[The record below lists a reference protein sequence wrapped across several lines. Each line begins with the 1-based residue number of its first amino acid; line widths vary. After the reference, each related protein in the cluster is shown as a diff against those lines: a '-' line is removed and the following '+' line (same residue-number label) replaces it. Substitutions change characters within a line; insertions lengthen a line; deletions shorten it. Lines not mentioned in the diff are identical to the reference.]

1 MQLPLSQEQVDGI
14 WKTLT
19 LEQQNWINKY
29 INQRKRDKWFEALAL
44 RKGIVLDDQ
53 MSDEQK
59 RNMVDDWELM
69 EVLDGGEGN
78 RPFKC
83 ECGKPLRYQY
93 IVYHKSKDET
103 YGLGSTCIEHY
114 TGLQSDVV
122 RDIKS
127 GILQINTKRDE
138 LLIKIQAKQFTDL
151 IRYIEK
157 GIEIPESISKQ
168 VQIGIPLF
176 NDQLHDLEKSLEELK
191 WKKWYIDRKNRQQVL
206 KQIEVPQDQFI
217 YIEESTS
224 SKENFR
230 CTYESFIEENLANLK
245 QIREREERL
254 SPKLQEEWEWMQDE
268 VRRFKREGTMDFDTF
283 LLRMNNMMI
292 PLRITK

>member
-1 MQLPLSQEQVDGI
+1 
-14 WKTLT
+14 
-19 LEQQNWINKY
+19 
-29 INQRKRDKWFEALAL
+29 
-44 RKGIVLDDQ
+44 
-53 MSDEQK
+53 
-59 RNMVDDWELM
+59 
-69 EVLDGGEGN
+69 
-78 RPFKC
+78 
-83 ECGKPLRYQY
+83 
-93 IVYHKSKDET
+93 
-103 YGLGSTCIEHY
+103 
-114 TGLQSDVV
+114 
-122 RDIKS
+122 
-127 GILQINTKRDE
+127 
-138 LLIKIQAKQFTDL
+138 LLIKIQAKQSTDL

-191 WKKWYIDRKNRQQVL
+191 WKKWYTDRKSRQQML
-206 KQIEVPQDQFI
+206 KEIEVPQDQFI

>member
-1 MQLPLSQEQVDGI
+1 
-14 WKTLT
+14 

-59 RNMVDDWELM
+59 RNAVGNWELM

-127 GILQINTKRDE
+127 G
-138 LLIKIQAKQFTDL
+138 
-151 IRYIEK
+151 
-157 GIEIPESISKQ
+157 
-168 VQIGIPLF
+168 
-176 NDQLHDLEKSLEELK
+176 
-191 WKKWYIDRKNRQQVL
+191 
-206 KQIEVPQDQFI
+206 
-217 YIEESTS
+217 
-224 SKENFR
+224 
-230 CTYESFIEENLANLK
+230 
-245 QIREREERL
+245 
-254 SPKLQEEWEWMQDE
+254 
-268 VRRFKREGTMDFDTF
+268 
-283 LLRMNNMMI
+283 MNC
-292 PLRITK
+292 L